1 MLKRTLVLLLAL
13 TLVFSLLTG
22 CAAPAPA
29 AAPAPTPTAEPTPT
43 EAPKPVYSF
52 GMITDVGGLG
62 DKSFNDSAWI
72 GLQKAGT
79 ELGVEPKVLQSTK
92 QEDYEPNLGS
102 MAQSVDLSVAVG
114 YLFEQAMA
122 ASADLYADKK
132 FGVVDTVVD
141 KPNVMSVTFKENEGS
156 FLVGVIAG
164 LTTKSNNVGFVGGM
178 QGPLIEKFEVG
189 FRAGVA
195 SVNPK
200 AKVQVDYTGTF
211 ADSAK
216 GKEVALKQFALK
228 ADVIYHASG
237 ACGIGVIQ
245 AADEKGFW
253 AIGVDQDQAKESKNN
268 KVLCSMIKRVD
279 TATYTMVKAYVDNTF
294 KGGAANALTLGL
306 KEDGVGYSDNGKN
319 VAAEVSAVADKYKAA
334 IIAGTIVVPTTL
346 DEFKTFAPVAPD
358 KL

>member
-1 MLKRTLVLLLAL
+1 MFKKGLVLLLAL
-13 TLVFSLLTG
+13 TMVFSLMTG
-22 CAAPAPA
+22 CAKP
-29 AAPAPTPTAEPTPT
+29 APAPTPTPEATPT
-43 EAPKPVYSF
+43 APPAPTYSF

-62 DKSFNDSAWI
+62 DKSFNDSAWA
-72 GLQKAGT
+72 GLTKAGQ

-102 MAQSVDLSVAVG
+102 MASSVDLSVAVG
-114 YLFEQAMA
+114 FLFEQAMA
-122 ASADLYADKK
+122 AAADQYSDKK

-141 KPNVMSVTFKENEGS
+141 KPNVMSATFKENEGS

-164 LTTKSNNVGFVGGM
+164 LTTKSNTIGFVGGM
-178 QGPLIEKFEVG
+178 ELPLIQKFEAG

-200 AKVQVDYTGTF
+200 AKVLVDYTGSF
-211 ADSAK
+211 GDPAK
-216 GKEVALKQFALK
+216 GKEIALKQFEKK

-245 AADEKGFW
+245 AADDKGFW

-279 TATYTMVKAYVDNTF
+279 TATHSIVQAYANNTF
-294 KGGAANALTLGL
+294 NGGAANALILGL
-306 KEDGVGYSDNGKN
+306 KEEGVGYSDNGKN
-319 VAAEVSAVADKYKAA
+319 VAADVAAVADKYKTA
-334 IIAGTIVVPTTL
+334 IIDGTIAVPTTK
-346 DEFKTFAPVAPD
+346 DELQAFKPVEL
-358 KL
+358 K